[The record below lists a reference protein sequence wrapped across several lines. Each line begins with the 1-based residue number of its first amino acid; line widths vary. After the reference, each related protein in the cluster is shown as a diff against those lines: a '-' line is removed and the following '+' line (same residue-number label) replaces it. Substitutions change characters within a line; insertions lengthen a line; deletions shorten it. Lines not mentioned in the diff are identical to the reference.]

1 MEKKLTRQERWKK
14 AGEMQDFYNSTF
26 NTNYSKREFYK
37 NDNPLSRRLVR
48 FDVTFDMSMKGKNS
62 DIGEYEFYIPQNT
75 YSIYSISDVESEEH
89 ITEATKSAT
98 ADLFRGKSKGQV
110 YDKTNV
116 YVVRGVETGKVNY
129 KDIDVK
135 TIESDMHSNRVTKD
149 IQVISKR
156 GGSVSSKKN
165 YRLDIWVKND

>member
-1 MEKKLTRQERWKK
+1 MEKRLSRQERWKK

-26 NTNYSKREFYK
+26 NTNISKREFYK

-48 FDVTFDMSMKGKNS
+48 YDVTLDMSMKGRNS
-62 DIGEYEFYIPQNT
+62 EIGEYEFYIPQNT
-75 YSIYSISDVESEEH
+75 YSIYSINDVQTEEH
-89 ITEATKSAT
+89 ITETTKGAT

-116 YVVRGVETGKVNY
+116 KVVRGVEKGGVAYN
-129 KDIDVK
+129 DIDVEN
-135 TIESDMHSNRVTKD
+135 IESNVQSSR
-149 IQVISKR
+149 IQHRIEVISKR

-165 YRLDIWVKND
+165 YTLDIWVR